1 MRFWRRTAVLLAGAA
16 MALTASTT
24 AAPAAVVQPSE
35 QDTAWMIA
43 AHQANLAEIA
53 TGKMAQDKGSS
64 AEVKGLGQ
72 RFVTDHTK
80 LDASLTA
87 LAQKLNVT
95 LPAEPNAEQKAVA
108 DKLQAAAAGDAFDK
122 MWIEQQLAAHTKSM
136 KATQQEI
143 DKGEAAQVKQA
154 AEAAMPVITAHHEA
168 LMKAA
173 PDFGVKPQ

>member
-1 MRFWRRTAVLLAGAA
+1 MAVLLAGAA
-16 MALTASTT
+16 MAVTAT
-24 AAPAAVVQPSE
+24 AAASPAVAVQPSE
-35 QDTAWMIA
+35 QDTAWMVA

-53 TGKMAQDKGSS
+53 TGKMAQAKSSS
-64 AEVKGLGQ
+64 AAVKDLGQ
-72 RFVTDHTK
+72 RFVTDHAK
-80 LDASLTA
+80 LDASLKA
-87 LAQKLNVT
+87 LAQELKVS

-108 DKLQAAAAGDAFDK
+108 DKLQAAAAGDEFNK

-143 DKGEAAQVKQA
+143 DKGEAAQVKEA

-168 LMKAA
+168 LIKAA